1 MENQNVHET
10 RLSCRSGERGFYKH
24 FICNNE
30 FYKIHQSMKRPL
42 FTRSQS
48 RIKDSGSLLFL
59 ILGIFLFLGLSEST
73 AQGPTNP
80 LDARANLN
88 IASSECNC
96 LDNAST
102 PVNGTSNGQ
111 YAEEIII
118 NTSPGVGSFWTVIS
132 ATGFYSPSSPAP
144 PGIPVSYMTGTQI
157 PETAPG
163 SGVYLLQGIRVSGQ
177 SWTVVFTNG
186 VTHYTISNVNA
197 CSYPTL
203 AQIGINGP
211 RSVCTSS
218 DATYSINATLANAS
232 NITWTVTGGTLINGQ
247 GTPSISVDWGA
258 MPTGGTVTV
267 TGLLRSYP
275 TQVDPCAFSHTI
287 NVSVVNTMAE
297 VMACNNLVNISMNP
311 SCEMF
316 ITAEMILQD
325 MQYDNDAY
333 DIILTDLANGSN
345 IPLGTLGYDYI
356 NKIIKVQVLNA
367 CSGNSCWG
375 YAKIE
380 DKSIPDLIC
389 PDTLIVNCDDPLT
402 PEFTGF
408 PFGPMFDPANIV
420 SLGGGR
426 YEVFNFDPCSDIT
439 VQYTD
444 EVVFNTCQDTFSSVI
459 TRTWVATDNTG
470 NTSTCQQVINVV
482 RALLADVTFPSNYDD
497 VLGPNP
503 SIEACSGYPTFP
515 VGDPYHGHP
524 HPDFTGY
531 PEGVVCL
538 SATVDYTDTKL
549 AKCGDK
555 SFKILRRWRVIDH
568 CTPLPDGLL
577 TYTQTI
583 TVMDRTAPA
592 IVAPDEF
599 EVGTSIFVCGGTIDI
614 PPPIL
619 TSPECSA
626 WDYTVSYKPADA
638 QGNPLDFPTTAGV
651 VRLPNGNYRINNI
664 ISDFPRVWIIYTA
677 TDVCG
682 NKTEAFTEVDII
694 DTEKPVPVCDKNS
707 IVALGLD
714 GMAWAGVETFDDGSW
729 DNCGIDRMLVARM
742 DPSTCTDHLIFRD
755 SVKFCCSDIG
765 TTVRVVLR
773 IWDKTNNEN
782 ECMVETEVQDNIPPS
797 WVSFPRDVTIDC
809 AEDISNLDRFGAA
822 TAEDNC
828 FVNVTVEREDR
839 LNECGIGE
847 IWRTWTAKD
856 AFNNQITRIQV
867 ITIRDFTP
875 FNRSNITFPTGPVTL
890 NGCTARPVRPED
902 LPAGRQRPTW
912 NNDNCSQVAADYED
926 IIFQYTTEACVKIL
940 RKWTVI
946 DWCQRDPNN
955 PLLPL
960 SWSEFQVIMINNNV
974 GPTITSGHRPQD
986 LLVTPVGTCTANVKV
1001 TATAT
1006 DDCTEA
1012 EDLVWSYT
1020 IDLNNDN
1027 TNEHTGNG
1035 NTINQDMPYGTHKIT
1050 WTVRDECNNAT
1061 TRTNVFTL
1069 VDTKAPTPYCIS
1081 DIVTVIM
1088 PSTENVTIWASDFD
1102 LGSLDNC
1109 TDVDASFSPTNRNLI
1124 SRTITCDDMTEQTTI
1139 FDINVYFIDQQGNS
1153 DFCTVKLRVQD
1164 NNNTCGLN
1172 VDDNNNPNGR
1182 VSVSGNV
1189 FQPDMAPFESL
1200 TVMLEASLP
1209 EFPITR
1215 QTDADGHFT
1224 FTQLEKNHDYIVNP
1238 VLNEDHDNGVSTL
1251 DLVLIQR
1258 HILELQKLDSPYKLI
1273 ASDVNDDS
1281 KINTLD
1287 LVELRKVI
1295 LGIHDEFTKNKSWRF
1310 VEMSQEM
1317 NQQSPFPFIDR
1328 AKLTNLDFS
1337 TGGIDFV
1344 GVKIG
1349 DVNQSATMNARNNQT
1364 ETRAT
1369 TEITQNR
1376 ISGKAGEIVYV
1387 NLGAD
1392 QLAKVVGMQMSLF
1405 LPAEIGQI
1413 LDITSPTL
1421 SLQDENVAWNQVSS
1435 GIVNVSWNTQSE
1447 TVLGSDMMTIK
1458 VKLLKDVSQATL
1470 LVSLLEG
1477 GLTPEIYT
1485 TEDNRVRNH
1494 VFRFTSN
1501 DLADD
1506 TFALFQNVPN
1516 PFSGK
1521 TTIGFQ
1527 LPEAGDVK
1535 VTIYD
1540 VTGKVIHSVSGQY
1553 GKGRHNVDID
1563 LENIDADGLLYYR
1576 VDTRNDSAVRRM
1588 ISIK

>member
-1 MENQNVHET
+1 
-10 RLSCRSGERGFYKH
+10 
-24 FICNNE
+24 
-30 FYKIHQSMKRPL
+30 MKKPL

-48 RIKDSGSLLFL
+48 RIKDTGSLLIL
-59 ILGIFLFLGLSEST
+59 VLGIFLFLGLSEST
-73 AQGPTNP
+73 AQGPSNP
-80 LDARANLN
+80 LNARANLN

-102 PVNGTSNGQ
+102 PVNGISNGQ
-111 YAEEIII
+111 YSEEIII
-118 NTSPGVGSFWTVIS
+118 NSSPGIGGSWTLIS
-132 ATGFYSPSSPAP
+132 ASGFYSPSSPAP
-144 PGIPVSYMTGTQI
+144 PGIPIPYMTGTII

-177 SWTVVFTNG
+177 PWNVVFTNG
-186 VTHYTISNVNA
+186 VTHYFISNVNS

-203 AQIGINGP
+203 SQIAVNGP
-211 RSVCTSS
+211 RSVCTNS
-218 DATYSINATLANAS
+218 DVTYTINATLSLAS
-232 NITWTVTGGTLINGQ
+232 NITWTVTGGTIINGQ
-247 GTPSISVDWGA
+247 GTPSISVYWGTT
-258 MPTGGTVTV
+258 PTVGSVSV

-275 TQVDPCAFSHTI
+275 TQVDPCAFTQNI
-287 NVSVVNTMAE
+287 NVSVVNTVAE

-311 SCEMF
+311 SCEMY

-325 MQYDNDAY
+325 MQYDNNAY
-333 DIILTDLANGSN
+333 DIVLTDLSNGNN
-345 IPLGTLGYDYI
+345 IPLGTLGYGYI
-356 NKIIKVQVLNA
+356 NKIIKVQVLNG

-380 DKSIPDLIC
+380 DKSIPELIC
-389 PDTLIVNCDDPLT
+389 PEDLTVTCEDDLDPISV
-402 PEFTGF
+402 GF
-408 PFGPMFDPANIV
+408 PFGLSFNPANI
-420 SLGGGR
+420 SNLGGGR
-426 YEVFNFDPCSDIT
+426 YKVLNFDPCSDIT
-439 VQYTD
+439 VQYVD
-444 EVVFNTCQDTFSSVI
+444 EVEFNNCSNPFSSVI
-459 TRTWVATDNTG
+459 TRTWTAVDNSG
-470 NTSTCQQVINVV
+470 NTSECSHQIFVE
-482 RALLADVTFPSNYDD
+482 RALLEDVTFPPNFDD
-497 VLGPNP
+497 AIGPNP

-515 VGDPYHGHP
+515 VGNPYHGHP

-568 CTPLPDGLL
+568 CTPLPTGLL

-583 TVMDRTAPA
+583 TVHDRTAPS
-592 IVAPDEF
+592 IKVPEEF
-599 EVGTSIFVCGGTIDI
+599 EVGTSTFVCGGTIDI

-619 TSPECSA
+619 TTPECST

-638 QGNPLDFPTTAGV
+638 SGNPFEFPTTAGV

-664 ISDFPRVWIIYTA
+664 ITNFPRVWIIYTA
-677 TDVCG
+677 TDACG
-682 NKTEAFTEVDII
+682 NKKEALSEVDII

-714 GMAWAGVETFDDGSW
+714 GMAWAGVQTFNDGSW

-742 DPSTCTDHLIFRD
+742 DVNTCTDNMVFRD

-773 IWDKTNNEN
+773 IWDKANNQN

-797 WVSFPRDVTIDC
+797 WTSFPNDVTIDC
-809 AEDISNLDRFGAA
+809 AEDISNLNRFGAP
-822 TAEDNC
+822 TAADNC
-828 FVNVTVEREDR
+828 SVTVTVERDDR
-839 LNECGIGE
+839 LNDCGIGE
-847 IWRTWTAKD
+847 IRRIWTAKD
-856 AFNNQITRIQV
+856 AYNNQITRTQI
-867 ITIRDFTP
+867 ITVRDVTP
-875 FNRSNITFPTGPVTL
+875 FVRGNITFPSGPVTI
-890 NGCTARPVRPED
+890 NACTARPVRPED
-902 LPAGRQRPTW
+902 LPVGRQRPTW
-912 NNDNCSQVAADYED
+912 NNDDCAQVAAEYED
-926 IIFQYTTEACVKIL
+926 IVFQYTTEACVKIL

-946 DWCQRDPNN
+946 DWCQRDQAN
-955 PLLPL
+955 PLLPR
-960 SWSEFQVIMINNNV
+960 SWSEFQVIMVNNNV
-974 GPTITSGHRPQD
+974 GPNITSGHRPQD
-986 LLVTPVGTCTANVKV
+986 LLVTPVGTCTANVRV
-1001 TATAT
+1001 TGTAT
-1006 DDCTEA
+1006 DDCTGP
-1012 EDLVWSYT
+1012 EDLVWSFT

-1027 TNEHTGNG
+1027 TNEHSGNG
-1035 NTINQDMPYGTHKIT
+1035 ATINRDMPYGTHKIT
-1050 WTVRDECNNAT
+1050 WTVRDECNNTT

-1109 TDVDASFSPTNRNLI
+1109 TSVVASFSPTNRNLI

-1153 DFCTVKLRVQD
+1153 DFCSVKLRVQD
-1164 NNNTCGLN
+1164 NNNTCGLS

-1182 VSVSGNV
+1182 ISVSGNV

-1200 TVMLEASLP
+1200 TVQLEASLP
-1209 EFPITR
+1209 EFPVTR
-1215 QTDADGHFT
+1215 KTDADGYFA

-1238 VLNEDHDNGVSTL
+1238 VLNDDHDNGVSTL

-1258 HILELQKLDSPYKLI
+1258 HILDLQKLESPYKMI
-1273 ASDVNDDS
+1273 ASDVNSDN

-1295 LGIHDEFTKNKSWRF
+1295 LGIHEEFSQNKSWRF
-1310 VEMSQEM
+1310 VDMSQSINE
-1317 NQQSPFPFIDR
+1317 NSPFPFIDKV
-1328 AKLTNLDFS
+1328 KLTNLNFN
-1337 TGGIDFV
+1337 TGGIDFI

-1349 DVNQSATMNARNNQT
+1349 DVNQSATTNARNNNT
-1364 ETRAT
+1364 ESRAT
-1369 TEITQNR
+1369 TELAQNKVT
-1376 ISGKAGEIVYV
+1376 GKAGEIVYI
-1387 NLGAD
+1387 NLSAD
-1392 QLAKVVGMQMSLF
+1392 QVSKVVGMQMSLF
-1405 LPAEIGQI
+1405 LPAEYGQI
-1413 LDITSPTL
+1413 TDITSSVL
-1421 SLQDENVAWNQVSS
+1421 KLQDENVAWNQVSS
-1435 GIVNVSWNTQSE
+1435 GIVNLSWNTQSE
-1447 TVLGSDMMTIK
+1447 TLLDGDILTIK
-1458 VKLLKDVSQATL
+1458 VKLLKNVQQAML
-1470 LVSLLEG
+1470 LSLLEG

-1485 TEDNRVRNH
+1485 TNGNSVKNH
-1494 VFRFTSN
+1494 VFSFTSN

-1506 TFALFQNVPN
+1506 TFALFQNIPN

-1540 VTGKVIHSVSGQY
+1540 VTGKVIHTVSGQF

-1563 LENIDADGLLYYR
+1563 LESVDTDGLLYYR
-1576 VDTRNDSAVRRM
+1576 VDTKNDSAVRRM